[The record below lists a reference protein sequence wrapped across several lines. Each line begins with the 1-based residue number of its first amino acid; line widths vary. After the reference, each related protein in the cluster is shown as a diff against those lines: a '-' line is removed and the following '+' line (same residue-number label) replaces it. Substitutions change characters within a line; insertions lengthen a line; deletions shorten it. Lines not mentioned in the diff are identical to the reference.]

1 MLMALLVVTS
11 IYFMV
16 ALIRYHVLTFCVIAE
31 RSRLLICVQSVFP
44 SCLGCK

>member
-16 ALIRYHVLTFCVIAE
+16 ALIRYHVLTFCTIAE
-31 RSRLLICVQSVFP
+31 KLSSLFLVMI
-44 SCLGCK
+44 